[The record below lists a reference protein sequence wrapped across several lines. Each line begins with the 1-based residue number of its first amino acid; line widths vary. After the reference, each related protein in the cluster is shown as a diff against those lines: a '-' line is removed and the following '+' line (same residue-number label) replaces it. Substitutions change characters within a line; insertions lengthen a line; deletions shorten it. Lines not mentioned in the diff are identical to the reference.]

1 MKRAS
6 AWPLLVIV
14 LVVGNVFAGL
24 VFYDIIIKS
33 ESKVDSFDSTLK
45 SQNNRMVALQQAL
58 DNFEPRLQAYQD
70 QIDNLKDEVAS
81 KDERINA
88 LATEL
93 NQLENTVAQIPQ
105 NMQDDSPAI
114 TVIGSL
120 SILAIILVV
129 IEFITR

>member
-45 SQNNRMVALQQAL
+45 SQNNRMVALQQQL
-58 DNFEPRLQAYQD
+58 DDVEPRLQNHQN
-70 QIDNLKDEVAS
+70 QIDTLNEEITSRDEQIA
-81 KDERINA
+81 A
-88 LATEL
+88 LATEI

-105 NMQDDSPAI
+105 NVQDDSPAI